1 VRLTLFA
8 AGLGGFWFGI
18 LGRIFTEDAVDGGP
32 GPAGLVV
39 VGLVV
44 GTVLAL
50 RMVEVCRRLEGRV
63 RSWRRERL
71 LKIMGSNPR

>member
-1 VRLTLFA
+1 
-8 AGLGGFWFGI
+8 
-18 LGRIFTEDAVDGGP
+18 VDGGP

-50 RMVEVCRRLEGRV
+50 RMVEVSRRLEGRV